1 MSLYKLICIGFLYE
15 VPDMDSLPVGL
26 AGKGELYFNGGMSV
40 LKVVDLK
47 KSYRTGFFLT
57 STEVLKGVSF
67 ELEPGTIT
75 GFLGGNGAGKTT
87 TMKCLLGLCFPDS
100 GQIEYFGKPGM
111 SSEVKSKIGFLPE
124 RPYFYDYLTG
134 EEFLLF
140 YGQLSTNLSRSALKS
155 RISDLLKRVDLSHA
169 KSRLLRGYSKGMLQ
183 KVGLAQALIHDPEF
197 VILDEPM
204 SGLDP
209 DGRHSMAQ
217 LIEETARQG
226 RSVFFSSHLLHDAQQ
241 LCKNLVILAGGQV
254 VYEGATESFLLDM
267 DSGIEV
273 TCFSNGKL
281 ERHNFQNNEG
291 VQNFLRTALNE
302 GKVVQA
308 VQPVR
313 RSLEQAFVD
322 KALRAGDRS

>member
-1 MSLYKLICIGFLYE
+1 M
-15 VPDMDSLPVGL
+15 
-26 AGKGELYFNGGMSV
+26 YFNNPMSV

-47 KSYRTGFFLT
+47 KSYRTGFLLT

-67 ELEPGTIT
+67 ELESGTIT

-87 TMKCLLGLCFPDS
+87 TMKCLLGLCFPNS
-100 GQIEYFGKPGM
+100 GKIEYFGTSKM

-134 EEFLLF
+134 EEFLIF
-140 YGQLSTNLSRSALKS
+140 YGQLSTNFSRPILKD
-155 RISDLLKRVDLSHA
+155 RINNLLKRVDLGHA
-169 KSRLLRGYSKGMLQ
+169 KDRLLRGYSKGMLQ

-209 DGRHSMAQ
+209 DGRLSMAQ
-217 LIEETARQG
+217 LIEETAGQG

-241 LCKNLVILAGGQV
+241 LCKNLVILAGGKV
-254 VYEGATESFLLDM
+254 VYEGSTENFLHDM
-267 DSGIEV
+267 NAGIEV
-273 TCFSNGKL
+273 TCFSKGDIEKRTFHSR
-281 ERHNFQNNEG
+281 ED
-291 VQNFLRTALNE
+291 VQTFLRKALSE
-302 GKVVQA
+302 GRVIHS

-313 RSLEQAFVD
+313 KTLEQAFVD
-322 KALRAGDRS
+322 KALRAGENA